1 MNPFVRGIP
10 IAGETFQSPEID
22 MFASRLNKQLAK
34 NASWMPDPGSTV
46 IDSMTISW
54 KKKII
59 FAFPSFSMTWPTN
72 KKIEQDARKALMF
85 VPMWS
90 AQIWFT
96 RVLELAE
103 AAPFIIGSQ

>member
-1 MNPFVRGIP
+1 MI
-10 IAGETFQSPEID
+10 
-22 MFASRLNKQLAK
+22 
-34 NASWMPDPGSTV
+34 
-46 IDSMTISW
+46 
-54 KKKII
+54 
-59 FAFPSFSMTWPTN
+59 WPTN